1 MTYPDP
7 SNRYCCASCREGIA
21 DPEFVGPRAA
31 DGLQAAYAAR
41 RHAYRLE
48 NPHLTRQQIA
58 DATA

>member
-21 DPEFVGPRAA
+21 DPAPVSVRTAK
-31 DGLQAAYAAR
+31 DQQDAYAAR

-48 NPHLTRQQIA
+48 NPHLTRQQIEDGA
-58 DATA
+58 A